1 MITQVTIFLEN
12 DNGRLAEAVRV
23 ISDAG
28 LNMRAL
34 FLADTATFG
43 LARIFCDKPQVA
55 VEQLT
60 AAGLRA
66 SATSV
71 VAVRLPDQPGAL
83 AHLLEFCDSRHF
95 SIEYGYCF
103 TVDDG
108 SAIDVL
114 KINNPEVEEAL
125 VEEGFALVSPE
136 EVYDL

>member
-34 FLADTATFG
+34 FLTDTAAFG
-43 LARIFCDKPQVA
+43 LVRIFCDKPETA
-55 VEQLT
+55 VEKLT
-60 AAGLRA
+60 EAGLRA
-66 SATSV
+66 SLTSV
-71 VAVRLPDQPGAL
+71 VAVRVPDEPGAL
-83 AHLLEFCDSRHF
+83 AQLLECCDQHQF
-95 SIEYGYCF
+95 PIEYGYCF

-108 SAIDVL
+108 TAIDVL
-114 KINNPEVEEAL
+114 KINTPGVEDVLAS
-125 VEEGFALVSPE
+125 EGFALVAPE

>member
-43 LARIFCDKPQVA
+43 LARIFCDKPHTA
-55 VEQLT
+55 VERLQD
-60 AAGLRA
+60 AGMRA
-66 SATSV
+66 SAASV
-71 VAVRLPDQPGAL
+71 VAVRVPDQPGAL
-83 AHLLEFCDSRHF
+83 AQLLEYCDKQQF

-108 SAIDVL
+108 TAINVL
-114 KINNPEVEEAL
+114 KINNPDVEEAL
-125 VEEGFALVSPE
+125 KAAGFALVSAE
-136 EVYDL
+136 EVYDA

>member
-43 LARIFCDKPQVA
+43 LARIFCDKPHTA
-55 VEQLT
+55 VKRLQD
-60 AAGLRA
+60 AGMRA
-66 SATSV
+66 SAASV
-71 VAVRLPDQPGAL
+71 VAVRVPDQPGAL
-83 AHLLEFCDSRHF
+83 AQLLEYCDKQQF

-103 TVDDG
+103 TVDNG
-108 SAIDVL
+108 TAINVL
-114 KINNPEVEEAL
+114 KINNPDVEEAL
-125 VEEGFALVSPE
+125 KAAGFALVSAE
-136 EVYDL
+136 EVYDA

>member
-60 AAGLRA
+60 ASGLRA